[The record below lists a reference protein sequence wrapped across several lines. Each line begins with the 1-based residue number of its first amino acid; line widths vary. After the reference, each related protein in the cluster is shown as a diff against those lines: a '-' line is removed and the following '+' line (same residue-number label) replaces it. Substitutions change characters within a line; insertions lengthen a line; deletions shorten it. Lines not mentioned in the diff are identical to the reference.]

1 MSSAIESKGTVT
13 LTFPVTGMT
22 CAACQSHVEHALK
35 ETPGVSEAS
44 VNLMTHSA
52 RVVFDPEVSA
62 PAELVEAVANA
73 GYEATL
79 PAVGEV
85 KSGTE
90 TPSDGEKYLRA
101 KAIATLVAGAAA
113 MFLSMP
119 LMTTGNHFGMDHL
132 LTRIFPWLYA
142 IPPQAIRLS
151 LLFLTFA
158 GMIWAGGPIYG
169 RAWKALLHRSTNMNT
184 LVALGTGA
192 AFVYSAAATFFPTA
206 FLHHGLVPEVYYESV
221 LLILG
226 FLLMGN
232 WLDARAKRRTVDAL
246 RSFAALQPQTA
257 ILLREGREVE
267 VPLASVVSGD
277 VVVVRPGERVPV
289 DGVITKGRS
298 TVDESLITGESTPVP
313 RVEADRVIGGS
324 LNYDGTMEY
333 RATSVGSQSV
343 LGQMLRLM
351 QEAQSSKAPMQL
363 MADRVSS
370 IFVPVVLALAALT
383 FIAWAVFDPTD
394 GLSRAFAISIAVLV
408 IACPCAMGLAVP
420 AALTVAVGRGAQLGI
435 LFKGGNA
442 IERLARTDTVAF
454 DKTGT
459 LTHGRPAIVA
469 IGCTPNVDEKTLLR
483 IAASLEQRSEHPL
496 AHAVINRAKQSN
508 VEIIEASDVQ
518 VQPGMGITGTIE
530 GLRVAA
536 GNVAL
541 MMSAGVALT
550 MTGEDLNPGTT
561 LLYVS
566 QGNQLLGWLAARD
579 TIRGNAKSTVTSLHA
594 MNVETVMLTG
604 DGEAAAAA
612 VGKEVGIREIHAGLL
627 PKMKVET
634 IRRLQQTGRKVT
646 MVGDGI
652 NDAAALAQADAGL
665 AIGGGTD
672 LALEAGDAIL
682 LRGEPDSVVTSIRL
696 ARQTLRVMRQNLGWA
711 LGYNLLGIPIAA
723 GVLYPALHILLSPA
737 LASAAMAFSSVSVL
751 ANSLRLRRFD

>member
-1 MSSAIESKGTVT
+1 
-13 LTFPVTGMT
+13 
-22 CAACQSHVEHALK
+22 
-35 ETPGVSEAS
+35 
-44 VNLMTHSA
+44 
-52 RVVFDPEVSA
+52 
-62 PAELVEAVANA
+62 
-73 GYEATL
+73 
-79 PAVGEV
+79 
-85 KSGTE
+85 
-90 TPSDGEKYLRA
+90 
-101 KAIATLVAGAAA
+101 
-113 MFLSMP
+113 
-119 LMTTGNHFGMDHL
+119 
-132 LTRIFPWLYA
+132 
-142 IPPQAIRLS
+142 
-151 LLFLTFA
+151 
-158 GMIWAGGPIYG
+158 
-169 RAWKALLHRSTNMNT
+169 
-184 LVALGTGA
+184 
-192 AFVYSAAATFFPTA
+192 
-206 FLHHGLVPEVYYESV
+206 
-221 LLILG
+221 
-226 FLLMGN
+226 
-232 WLDARAKRRTVDAL
+232 
-246 RSFAALQPQTA
+246 
-257 ILLREGREVE
+257 
-267 VPLASVVSGD
+267 
-277 VVVVRPGERVPV
+277 
-289 DGVITKGRS
+289 
-298 TVDESLITGESTPVP
+298 
-313 RVEADRVIGGS
+313 
-324 LNYDGTMEY
+324 
-333 RATSVGSQSV
+333 
-343 LGQMLRLM
+343 
-351 QEAQSSKAPMQL
+351 
-363 MADRVSS
+363 
-370 IFVPVVLALAALT
+370 
-383 FIAWAVFDPTD
+383 
-394 GLSRAFAISIAVLV
+394 
-408 IACPCAMGLAVP
+408 
-420 AALTVAVGRGAQLGI
+420 
-435 LFKGGNA
+435 
-442 IERLARTDTVAF
+442 
-454 DKTGT
+454 
-459 LTHGRPAIVA
+459 
-469 IGCTPNVDEKTLLR
+469 
-483 IAASLEQRSEHPL
+483 
-496 AHAVINRAKQSN
+496 
-508 VEIIEASDVQ
+508 
-518 VQPGMGITGTIE
+518 MGITGTIE